1 MIKIKSDLANLK
13 ERLNGLMESLRE
25 SNPNANW
32 KNLSTGVLIL
42 VLVAVFSVWYFGQ
55 SGKGQNGVDKTLE
68 NIGDVVKGVTGD
80 KANEEA
86 VAAQPVKEAAVE
98 EGEGLW
104 HVAQRVCGDGE
115 AYSALASANGLTV
128 WSEVYAG
135 QKLVVAC
142 SLPDAQ

>member
-1 MIKIKSDLANLK
+1 MIKIKNVLTSLK
-13 ERLNGLMESLRE
+13 EKLDGLMDSLRE

-32 KNLSTGVLIL
+32 KNLSTGILIL

-68 NIGDVVKGVTGD
+68 NIGDVVKGVTGGKD
-80 KANEEA
+80 NEEA
-86 VAAQPVKEAAVE
+86 VKEAVVE

-115 AYSALASANGLTV
+115 AYSSLANANGLTV